1 MERNISS
8 IVKDFYSLQEFN
20 KMKKIDAILCK
31 VFGLKESEINA
42 DLAMK
47 DVGRWD
53 SLTHMD
59 LITSLESKLHIR
71 FEMDE
76 IMLMK
81 DIKSIKDITAKKV

>member
-1 MERNISS
+1 ME
-8 IVKDFYSLQEFN
+8 
-20 KMKKIDAILCK
+20 KIDTILCK
-31 VFGLKESEINA
+31 VFGLKEGDINA

-59 LITSLESKLHIR
+59 LITSLESELNIE
-71 FEMDE
+71 FNMDE

-81 DIKSIKDITAKKV
+81 DIKTIKDITEKKALGSS

>member
-1 MERNISS
+1 ME
-8 IVKDFYSLQEFN
+8 
-20 KMKKIDAILCK
+20 KIDTILCK
-31 VFGLKESEINA
+31 VFGLKEEDINA

-59 LITSLESKLHIR
+59 LITSLESELNIE
-71 FEMDE
+71 FNMDE

-81 DIKSIKDITAKKV
+81 DIKTIKDITEKKALGSS